1 MTASAARPDPAPD
14 ATDPVTDG
22 RRLRSADSRRRIV
35 AALMQL
41 VEAGD
46 LEPSAESVAEQ
57 AGVGLRSVFRH
68 FKDMEGLRREMNAIV
83 EARLRG
89 IVEQPLPGTTWRE
102 RLDALISRRV
112 EAFETVMPYRRAA
125 NAQRHRSD
133 VIRAKGTELNRV
145 LRAALVGVLPPGLD
159 DDTFDAL
166 DLVLCLESWIR
177 LRHDQ
182 ALDAVRARRVMARAA
197 EALLAG
203 R

>member
-1 MTASAARPDPAPD
+1 MTMSAARPDTDIPD
-14 ATDPVTDG
+14 TVTDG

-46 LEPSAESVAEQ
+46 LEPSAESVAEK

-89 IVEQPLPGTTWRE
+89 IIDNPLPGSDWRE
-102 RLDALISRRV
+102 RLDALITRRV

-133 VIRAKGTELNRV
+133 LIQAKSAELNRV
-145 LRAALVGVLPPGLD
+145 LRAALVGVLPSGLD

-166 DLVLCLESWIR
+166 DLALCLESWIR

-182 ALDAVRARRVMARAA
+182 SLDASRARRVMARAA

>member
-1 MTASAARPDPAPD
+1 M
-14 ATDPVTDG
+14 
-22 RRLRSADSRRRIV
+22 
-35 AALMQL
+35 
-41 VEAGD
+41 
-46 LEPSAESVAEQ
+46 AEQ
-57 AGVGLRSVFRH
+57 ADPGLRSVFRH

-182 ALDAVRARRVMARAA
+182 GLDAVRARRVMARAA

>member
-1 MTASAARPDPAPD
+1 MTAKAAGPAPD
-14 ATDPVTDG
+14 LTETVTDG

-35 AALMQL
+35 EALMQL

-46 LEPSAESVAEQ
+46 LEPSAETVADR

-68 FKDMEGLRREMNAIV
+68 FKDMEGLRREMNVIV

-89 IVEQPLPGTTWRE
+89 IVEPPLPGVTWQQ
-102 RLDALISRRV
+102 RLESLIGRRS

-133 VIRAKGTELNRV
+133 LIQAKSVELNRV
-145 LRAALVGVLPPGLD
+145 LRAALVGVLPAGID
-159 DDTFDAL
+159 EDTFDAL
-166 DLVLCLESWIR
+166 DLVMSLDSWIR
-177 LRHDQ
+177 MRTDQ
-182 ALDAVRARRVMARAA
+182 GLGPARARQVMTHAVQ
-197 EALLAG
+197 ALLAG

>member
-1 MTASAARPDPAPD
+1 MTAC
-14 ATDPVTDG
+14 ATGTAELQANQLTDG

-35 AALMQL
+35 EALMLL
-41 VEAGD
+41 VERGD
-46 LEPSAESVAEQ
+46 LEPSAETVAEQ

-89 IVEQPLPGTTWRE
+89 LVELPLPGDNWRE
-102 RLDALISRRV
+102 RLQALIARRA
-112 EAFETVMPYRRAA
+112 EAFETAMPYRRAA
-125 NAQRHRSD
+125 NAQRHRSEL
-133 VIRAKGTELNRV
+133 IRAKSEELNRV
-145 LRAALVGVLPPGLD
+145 LRTSLMGVLPPGID

-166 DLVLCLESWIR
+166 DLALCFESWIR

-182 ALDAVRARRVMARAA
+182 GLNPARAHRVMSRAA
-197 EALLAG
+197 GALLSG